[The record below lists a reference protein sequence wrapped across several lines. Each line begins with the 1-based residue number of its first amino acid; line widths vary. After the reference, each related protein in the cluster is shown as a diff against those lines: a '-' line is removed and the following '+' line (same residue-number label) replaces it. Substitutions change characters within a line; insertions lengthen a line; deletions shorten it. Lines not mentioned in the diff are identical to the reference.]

1 MRIPSF
7 SDTLAKHHP
16 LFIVNRRRKK
26 QTKKKKI
33 CPNFFH
39 SKTIHSKCNENFE
52 QTIKQMNPTHHH
64 FILFQCTFFAWFDS
78 IRNSLSPQWY
88 WDWNEEARLNTRS
101 FAVCNQISRGDSQ
114 HWLCLNV
121 HTRGVSRSD
130 PWSVPS
136 ISVFTF
142 CFCSLP
148 ISNVELFIHFFFND
162 ANIACVDCRMFVF
175 HRSAWCRTVVHRPF
189 VCYVWL

>member
-26 QTKKKKI
+26 QTKKKKYA
-33 CPNFFH
+33 
-39 SKTIHSKCNENFE
+39 
-52 QTIKQMNPTHHH
+52 QTFSTRKLFIRNVTRILNKQSNKWTRLDHH